1 MSEPQECSSRE
12 SASGRRTRAGATCG
26 QSRARFL
33 RAAPPGQPARDG
45 ASPAPAARPGRPE
58 ARAQGGQG
66 GLGAQGSPNCS
77 KWQQREPA
85 VPLTYPARLGQL
97 AAGARALGRHKGTME
112 KLFSARADGGAQGPR
127 LGASA
132 QRGSAARRGQAAAPG
147 SRPPPLPRRE
157 PFPRV
162 SKKCQVLRG
171 PHPAREPSPPPP
183 LLPRLP
189 ASPAAALPGR
199 PSASCVRLRRAGLRR
214 RGARG
219 PSASSA
225 PGRPGTAARR
235 PPPAS
240 ARSFVLFPPT
250 TCLNRGGGRPGRG
263 RASRRVSPPASE
275 GRSGPGE
282 RSARLPPPAL
292 PPPALAPP
300 ALAPSSPRPALSS
313 FVASALGHD
322 PARAISPPPPP
333 LGSLRCGRTASAL
346 SDANLSTHPAITDCS
361 GRRHRGSFVQWVLEP
376 VCILH
381 EPAALFKSHMG
392 PHLHLVSLEWVMESA
407 AVIELCCLSTWRR
420 PRATHQRQNTLSIAA
435 SLSVP
440 LAGTL
445 LLHSAG
451 EPHFPTHVTLQPN
464 PSSVKTQPREHS
476 LA

>member
-199 PSASCVRLRRAGLRR
+199 PSASCTGAMTQGNAAGWQSVPGPAGRLGAPPPPPRPPPPAPAPAPAPAAAAAAAAASAPAARPSGEPPPGAPRGAGGGGRGGGAG

-219 PSASSA
+219 ARALGLLRPRA
-225 PGRPGTAARR
+225 PRDRR
-235 PPPAS
+235 PPPA
-240 ARSFVLFPPT
+240 ARLGPELCSFPSNYLSEPRRRAPRAGP
-250 TCLNRGGGRPGRG
+250 CLPEGLPAGVRGALGARG
-263 RASRRVSPPASE
+263 AQRAPPAS
-275 GRSGPGE
+275 R
-282 RSARLPPPAL
+282 PPASR
-292 PPPALAPP
+292 PRAPRPRAL
-300 ALAPSSPRPALSS
+300 LSSPCPLLFCCLCSRTRPGQGY
-313 FVASALGHD
+313 F
-322 PARAISPPPPP
+322 SPPPPA
-333 LGSLRCGRTASAL
+333 REFAVW
-346 SDANLSTHPAITDCS
+346 THS
-361 GRRHRGSFVQWVLEP
+361 QRG
-376 VCILH
+376 
-381 EPAALFKSHMG
+381 A
-392 PHLHLVSLEWVMESA
+392 
-407 AVIELCCLSTWRR
+407 TWDRIC
-420 PRATHQRQNTLSIAA
+420 T
-435 SLSVP
+435 
-440 LAGTL
+440 
-445 LLHSAG
+445 
-451 EPHFPTHVTLQPN
+451 
-464 PSSVKTQPREHS
+464 
-476 LA
+476 